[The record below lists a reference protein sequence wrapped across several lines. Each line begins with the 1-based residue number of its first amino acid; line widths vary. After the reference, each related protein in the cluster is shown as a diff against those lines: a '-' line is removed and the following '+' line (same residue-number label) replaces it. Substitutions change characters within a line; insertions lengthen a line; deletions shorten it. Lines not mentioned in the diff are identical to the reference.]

1 MERFLAR
8 NAYSKY
14 RNNFIL
20 EGGMLVSAI
29 VGVEARATMGIDTT
43 DQM

>member
-1 MERFLAR
+1 MERFIAR
-8 NAYSKY
+8 IANSEY

-43 DQM
+43 DPM